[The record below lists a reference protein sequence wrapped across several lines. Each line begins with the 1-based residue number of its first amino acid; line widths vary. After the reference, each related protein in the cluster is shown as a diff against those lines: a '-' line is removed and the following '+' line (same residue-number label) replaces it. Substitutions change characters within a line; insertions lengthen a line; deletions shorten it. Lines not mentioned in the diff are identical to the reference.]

1 MDLSGMLGGLM
12 GGGSGQGVEH
22 SGIAQ
27 ALLEHIQNRPGGL
40 SSLLQGFQNS
50 GLGDKANSWVGTGQ
64 NQNLSPDEVEKGL
77 GEDQVNQ
84 IASKAGVSPGIAK
97 TGLSAIL
104 PMIVDHLTPGGNVP
118 EGGALSGLI
127 GKFLGRAA

>member
-1 MDLSGMLGGLM
+1 MDLSGMVGGLM
-12 GGGSGQGVEH
+12 GGGQGSEH
-22 SGIAQ
+22 SGIAK
-27 ALLEHIQNRPGGL
+27 ALLDYIQSRPGGL
-40 SSLLQGFQNS
+40 SGLLQQFRS
-50 GLGDKANSWVGTGQ
+50 AGLGDKVNSWVGTGQ

-77 GEDQVNQ
+77 GSDQVNQ

>member
-12 GGGSGQGVEH
+12 GGGGQGPEH

-40 SSLLQGFQNS
+40 GSLLQGFHNS

-77 GEDQVNQ
+77 GSDQVNQ

-118 EGGALSGLI
+118 EGGTLSGLI